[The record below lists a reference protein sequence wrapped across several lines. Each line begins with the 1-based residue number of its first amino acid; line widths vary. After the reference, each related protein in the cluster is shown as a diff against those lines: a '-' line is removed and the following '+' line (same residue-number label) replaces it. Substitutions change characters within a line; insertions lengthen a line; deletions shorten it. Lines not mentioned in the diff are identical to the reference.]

1 MFILGKPL
9 IEKVENEYENENED
23 NIIIVNDI
31 EADNWE
37 YAPNYVDV
45 NLVSCVL

>member
-9 IEKVENEYENENED
+9 IAKVENEYIED

-31 EADNWE
+31 EADNWRDV
-37 YAPNYVDV
+37 PNYVDV
-45 NLVSCVL
+45 MWVSCIL